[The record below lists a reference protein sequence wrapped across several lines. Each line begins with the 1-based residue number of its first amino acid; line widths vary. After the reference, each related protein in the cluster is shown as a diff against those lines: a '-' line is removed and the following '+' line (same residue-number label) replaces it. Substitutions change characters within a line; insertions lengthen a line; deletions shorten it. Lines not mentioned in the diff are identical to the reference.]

1 MGSTACTWVLLCIFA
16 FLSVWAINFSQCS
29 PLHASD
35 GYHGM
40 SKQDADDVLEFSW
53 VPCICICVQIRQPTT
68 PGSKLTWTYH
78 MLPCE
83 EASTVPCTLKDC
95 THGSVPHHARRFRRS
110 AISDIAKFIQVA
122 IPGGDKL
129 LDTLYSATKGKVGV
143 KKENILE

>member
-40 SKQDADDVLEFSW
+40 SKQDADDVL
-53 VPCICICVQIRQPTT
+53 
-68 PGSKLTWTYH
+68 
-78 MLPCE
+78 